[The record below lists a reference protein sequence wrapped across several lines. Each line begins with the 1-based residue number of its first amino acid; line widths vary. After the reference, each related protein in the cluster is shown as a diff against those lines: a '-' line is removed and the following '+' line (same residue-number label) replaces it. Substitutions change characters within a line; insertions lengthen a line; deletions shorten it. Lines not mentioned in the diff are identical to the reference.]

1 MVWGKAPVDPQTNP
15 PRAKNFFLVCKNVPT
30 LNTKNMTKTTTYL
43 LHCFIAGLQYY
54 DVLEIWKELK
64 IGELLELIP
73 EPENRYDKHAVMVT
87 YKGKQLGYLPRSENR
102 HIAKILNAGLNP
114 YEARIQSLYQD
125 NPMYERVEICLKV
138 KQQKKGKEKE

>member
-1 MVWGKAPVDPQTNP
+1 MTQTQ
-15 PRAKNFFLVCKNVPT
+15 
-30 LNTKNMTKTTTYL
+30 TTTYL

-87 YKGKQLGYLPRSENR
+87 CKGKQLGYLPRSENR

-125 NPMYERVEICLKV
+125 NPIYERIEICLKV
-138 KQQKKGKEKE
+138 KQQKKKK

>member
-1 MVWGKAPVDPQTNP
+1 MPI
-15 PRAKNFFLVCKNVPT
+15 PT
-30 LNTKNMTKTTTYL
+30 TTTYL

-54 DVLEIWKELK
+54 DVLEIWKSLK
-64 IGELLELIP
+64 IGDRLDLIP
-73 EPENRYDKHAVMVT
+73 EPDNRHDHNAVMVT

-125 NPMYERVEICLKV
+125 NPMYERIEICLKV
-138 KQQKKGKEKE
+138 KKQKE